1 MFERFKEAI
10 DRLLTRSDEQPL
22 KCDARSFTLQVKCGA
37 CGEVI
42 PVRIDRDHE
51 VQPEYAADAD
61 EGDPPTQ
68 WRLRKEIV
76 GSECQNLISFTLRFD
91 CDQGL
96 MDSSIEGGEFLLP
109 QLDASSHENGEQS

>member
-1 MFERFKEAI
+1 MFEKFKEAI
-10 DRLLTRSDEQPL
+10 DRLLARSGEETL
-22 KCDARSFTLQVKCGA
+22 KCDARTFTLQVKCGA
-37 CGEVI
+37 CGEEI

-68 WRLRKEIV
+68 WLLHKEIV
-76 GSECQNLISFTLRFD
+76 GSGCQNLISFTIRFD